1 MTVTATC
8 QGCGTEIPTR
18 ATYCGSACRQ
28 RAYRARQAR
37 ARTMTTTT
45 EHPTTSVEYLA
56 MLTRRRVEREALAG
70 R

>member
-1 MTVTATC
+1 
-8 QGCGTEIPTR
+8 
-18 ATYCGSACRQ
+18 
-28 RAYRARQAR
+28 
-37 ARTMTTTT
+37 MTTTT